1 VNDGKRFEAD
11 FRLSVGRYAIRLY
24 DTTTG
29 YSGVKNPCDFI
40 YHTSPYLNLLELKS
54 VKGKRL
60 DYSIISENQ
69 KEQLTFFLSA
79 KYVSPVILVEFR
91 DFKRVFAIPFDVI
104 CEHIVNDKKSINISD
119 CDKDSRVLE
128 IQTKY
133 RVTHCRLDVA
143 HLNSQLRVIGNRLER
158 RLDFE

>member
-1 VNDGKRFEAD
+1 MNDGKRFEAD

-79 KYVSPVILVEFR
+79 KYVNPVILVEFR
-91 DFKRVFAIPFDVI
+91 DFKSRNVNSRMWNGFRSLTEFHSFFD
-104 CEHIVNDKKSINISD
+104 
-119 CDKDSRVLE
+119 
-128 IQTKY
+128 IQ
-133 RVTHCRLDVA
+133 
-143 HLNSQLRVIGNRLER
+143 
-158 RLDFE
+158 